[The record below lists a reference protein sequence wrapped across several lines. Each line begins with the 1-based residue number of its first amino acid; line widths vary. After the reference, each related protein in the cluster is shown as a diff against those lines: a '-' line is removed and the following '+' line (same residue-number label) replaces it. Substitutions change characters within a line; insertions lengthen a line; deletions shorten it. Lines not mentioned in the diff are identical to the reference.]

1 VASFDPAAA
10 TAAYMATLSPAEHAK
25 ATAYTHGA
33 EWLLLWSWLVAVI
46 VAVVI
51 VRSGV
56 LRQLRDRIERGR
68 PHPNLA
74 VLGCSVV
81 FVLASWLLTLP
92 WSAYS
97 SWWRERSYGLSSQA
111 FTGWLRDGLIQH
123 GLLAMVSSLFY
134 LVLFALMRRAPRT
147 WWAWAG
153 GVTAIFAVIFV
164 VIAPVL
170 IEPLFNHYTPA
181 PPGPVRDAVVKLAHQ
196 VGVPSDKIEVYN
208 GSWQSNRYTANVSGL
223 FGSARIAMS
232 DTMFAQGA
240 DISEVR
246 GVVGHEMG
254 HYVLKHVLWYSR
266 FLAVMA
272 LAGFFLVDRL
282 FAAAARLLRA
292 DGVRGVSDPAGLP
305 VLGAV
310 LATLALLATP
320 VFNTATRIE
329 ESQADHFSLV
339 HAHEPDGLSKALVKT
354 IAYRASSPAALEE
367 FVFYD
372 HPSVMRRVRRAMD
385 WKAANPDLVGR

>member
-1 VASFDPAAA
+1 
-10 TAAYMATLSPAEHAK
+10 
-25 ATAYTHGA
+25 
-33 EWLLLWSWLVAVI
+33 
-46 VAVVI
+46 
-51 VRSGV
+51 
-56 LRQLRDRIERGR
+56 
-68 PHPNLA
+68 
-74 VLGCSVV
+74 
-81 FVLASWLLTLP
+81 
-92 WSAYS
+92 
-97 SWWRERSYGLSSQA
+97 
-111 FTGWLRDGLIQH
+111 
-123 GLLAMVSSLFY
+123 MVSSLFY

-254 HYVLKHVLWYSR
+254 HYVLKHVLWYSL